1 MLFISSV
8 ILIYLFSSLELWV
21 LYCTNQSSMTRGE
34 TCYRGNYEVMMAK
47 SFPHQPNKKLGK
59 CHLILAVVHCHILLT
74 AVRVRFGG
82 LS

>member
-1 MLFISSV
+1 MPFISSV
-8 ILIYLFSSLELWV
+8 VFSSLELWV

-47 SFPHQPNKKLGK
+47 SFPMISLRNWGST
-59 CHLILAVVHCHILLT
+59 CHLILAVLHCHILLT
-74 AVRVRFGG
+74 AVRVRSGG